1 MQIDI
6 ISSGKIK
13 KTSEFGILISN
24 YLKRITTFKVNIIEI
39 EDKNLNQQQIN
50 NKLFT
55 AIRPQSFIIM
65 LDETGTNL
73 STQELNNLQKT
84 IFTDY
89 KIITFLIGGADGFLP
104 EYKQQTK
111 QLVSFGKIT
120 LPHILVR
127 LILVEQIYRIHTLV
141 TKHPYHRE

>member
-13 KTSEFGILISN
+13 KNSEFGILISN
-24 YLKRITTFKVNIIEI
+24 YLKRITTFKINIIEI

-50 NKLFT
+50 SKLFM
-55 AIRPQSFIIM
+55 AIRPQSFVIM
-65 LDETGTNL
+65 LDESGTNF
-73 STQELNNLQKT
+73 STSELNSLQKT
-84 IFTDY
+84 IFTNY
-89 KIITFLIGGADGFLP
+89 KTITFLIGGADGFLP
-104 EYKQQTK
+104 VYKEQAK

-127 LILVEQIYRIHTLV
+127 LILVEQIYRIQTLSMN
-141 TKHPYHRE
+141 HPYHRE